1 MLESKYGIK
10 CPYITDKIGITVHNT
25 ANSAPASNE
34 IRYMINNNEKYQKK
48 ENNRWLFKKIFVT
61 L

>member
-1 MLESKYGIK
+1 
-10 CPYITDKIGITVHNT
+10 
-25 ANSAPASNE
+25 
-34 IRYMINNNEKYQKK
+34 MINNNEKYQKK